1 MKIGIDIRTLMDTHY
16 SGVSEYTL
24 NLLEAIFKLDKK
36 NEYKLF
42 YNSGK
47 DVSSQIPQFAYD
59 NVTVV
64 STRYPNKI
72 FNNLMQRIW
81 RRPKID
87 QLLGVDLFFMPNIGF
102 IALSARCKKIITI
115 HDLSYWRY
123 PEFFSVKRRLWHK
136 LIGAKEL
143 LRNFDMVLAVS
154 ENTKQDIVELGHI
167 ASEKVQVIYSGLGA
181 QYHQIKNDIEKR
193 NLALVQK
200 KYQLPQKFILY
211 LSTIEP
217 RKNVSGIIKA
227 FEEFILENAEMK
239 NFGLVI
245 AGAWGWKSKEV
256 FKTWQASR
264 HKAKIKFLGY
274 VDQGDK
280 VYLYNLASLFV
291 YPSFYEGFGFPPL
304 EAMACGCPV
313 ITSTVSSLPEIAGQ
327 AALMVNPDNI
337 REITQAMSLIMQD
350 AHLRDSLVKKAL
362 ETVQGFVWENA
373 AKSYLQLFK
382 RLDIL

>member
-1 MKIGIDIRTLMDTHY
+1 MKIGIDIRTLMDARY

-24 NLLEAIFKLDKK
+24 NLLEAIFKIDKK

-42 YNSGK
+42 YNSGH
-47 DVSSQIPQFAYD
+47 DVSRQIPQFAYD

-102 IALSARCKKIITI
+102 IALSPEGKKIITI

-123 PEFFSVKRRLWHK
+123 PEFFSLKRRLWHK
-136 LIGAKEL
+136 LIGVKKIL
-143 LRNFDMVLAVS
+143 LDFDMVVAVS
-154 ENTKQDIVELGHI
+154 ENTKQDIVEFSRI
-167 ASEKVQVIYSGLGA
+167 ASEKVQVIYSGIGA
-181 QYHQIKNDIEKR
+181 QYHQIKNEIERK
-193 NLALVQK
+193 NLASVRE

-227 FEEFILENAEMK
+227 FEEFILQNMKMK

-245 AGAWGWKSKEV
+245 AGAQGWKSKEV

-264 HKAKIKFLGY
+264 HKEKIKFLGY

-304 EAMACGCPV
+304 EAMASGCPV

-337 REITQAMSLIMQD
+337 REIAQAMSLIIQD
-350 AHLRDSLVKKAL
+350 AYSRNNLVKKAL
-362 ETVQGFVWENA
+362 ETVQKFSWEKTA
-373 AKSYLQLFK
+373 QGYLQLFK